1 MTYGSVQYARA
12 LAALAVVFYHGI
24 TVMNTDSHF
33 LLFEYGKY
41 GVDLFFVISGF
52 IMVVTTPAGGSA
64 GEFFLKRIVRIV
76 PLYWLATFV
85 MVVAAAI
92 LPSAFRSTEVDAGRL
107 AMSLAFIPHHHAVV
121 THQIWPILIQGW
133 TLNYEMYFYVLF
145 SLAMLLAPGRHVF
158 LLSLFLLA
166 AISVGLF
173 MSFQNAIL
181 RLYTSSM
188 LIEFLLGVFLG
199 KVVGSAN
206 KSHLV
211 IFNGVMTLAAILSIT
226 LLGFGVPVGRPEFVG
241 FTAAALLG
249 WWIWFEGNGGAYTN
263 KTVLLVANASYSI
276 YLFHTFALGAVR
288 FATNRIGL
296 QWGAWSVDITT
307 MILGAALSV
316 VVGIGSYLVFEKP
329 VQIFMRRRLFKRPRA
344 LAGAVEG
351 ATG

>member
-12 LAALAVVFYHGI
+12 LAALAVVLYHGI

-52 IMVVTTPAGGSA
+52 IMVVTTPSGGSA
-64 GEFFLKRIVRIV
+64 GEFFLKRLVRII
-76 PLYWLATFV
+76 PLYWLATFILV
-85 MVVAAAI
+85 LAAAVV
-92 LPSAFRSTEVDAGRL
+92 PAAFRSTEVDAGRL

-145 SLAMLLAPGRHVF
+145 SLALLAGPGRHVL
-158 LLSLFLLA
+158 LLSLFLVA

-173 MSFQNAIL
+173 LSFQNAIL
-181 RLYTSSM
+181 RVYTSPM

-206 KSHLV
+206 RSHLV
-211 IFNGVMTLAAILSIT
+211 IFNGAVTLAAVVSIT
-226 LLGFGVPVGRPEFVG
+226 LLGFGVPVDRPEFVG

-249 WWIWFEGNGGAYTN
+249 WWIWLEGRGASYTN
-263 KTVLLVANASYSI
+263 KVILLVANASYSI

-288 FATNRIGL
+288 FSTNKLGL
-296 QWGAWSVDITT
+296 QWSAWSVDIVTI
-307 MILGAALSV
+307 ILGTVLSV
-316 VVGIGSYLVFEKP
+316 IVGITSYLIFEKP
-329 VQIFMRRRLFKRPRA
+329 VQSFMRHWLFKKPRRLT
-344 LAGAVEG
+344 AVTEG
-351 ATG
+351 TAV